1 MLKKALPAV
10 PTSVFFLN
18 LTFKVLLKV
27 VHLLWNISSSQTL
40 SLNCFLSPSSS
51 CCLCHMSCR
60 NRLQREIILNQ
71 FFQMNPV
78 CCLLDLVPPTSLPLK
93 TNLFKDGPISKS
105 TMITYFW
112 TNWVVNHK
120 VSNLSHGSSWS
131 EPRGGVTHV
140 HDAHYFLITCASP
153 LHIHSM
159 LNWIWI
165 KSQRCIFKGVF
176 SKVSGNLIVVPNF
189 RFLS

>member
-1 MLKKALPAV
+1 
-10 PTSVFFLN
+10 
-18 LTFKVLLKV
+18 
-27 VHLLWNISSSQTL
+27 
-40 SLNCFLSPSSS
+40 
-51 CCLCHMSCR
+51 MSCR

-78 CCLLDLVPPTSLPLK
+78 CCLLDLVPPTSLPPK
-93 TNLFKDGPISKS
+93 TTLFKDGPISKS
-105 TMITYFW
+105 TMITNFW

-159 LNWIWI
+159 LSWVWI
-165 KSQRCIFKGVF
+165 KSQRCIFQTFWKPDWCA
-176 SKVSGNLIVVPNF
+176 NLFFFWVRDFKFWLLAYFFILLNCAKF
-189 RFLS
+189 QQDWTTLILDIL